1 MGTTWELD
9 DTVTTVSIDDTT
21 LSISPS
27 LTITP
32 SSTTVSN
39 ITFSP
44 TADDDVIDLDLF
56 TNINSESLD
65 VSSATIN
72 GTSLVDTLAEMQ
84 HRLGIIEQNP
94 QLEKEW
100 KQLRDL
106 GDQYRT
112 VEKDINEKLAAWDS
126 LKLKKNNKA

>member
-72 GTSLVDTLAEMQ
+72 GTSLVDTLAEIQ

>member
-56 TNINSESLD
+56 TNINNEPLD
-65 VSSATIN
+65 VSGATIN
-72 GTSLVDTLAEMQ
+72 GTSLVDTLAEIQ

>member
-56 TNINSESLD
+56 TNINNEPLD
-65 VSSATIN
+65 VSGATIN